1 MPAAVKSIPQQEPVM
16 SEQVESRDTRTRIQ
30 VVALE
35 LFTEQGYD
43 ATSLREIAERLGVT
57 KAALYYHF
65 KSKEEIVESLTG
77 DQIKRLESM
86 IEWAHGQPPT
96 LATRKEFLRRYAEGM
111 LFSNHHKVMRFFERN
126 QAAMKDRPSGK
137 HFKDRMDTVI
147 DILAEPGAPPARRL
161 RAAMA
166 FFSLHA
172 SWFVLDAES
181 ISDEERMHTALE
193 MAYELIEG

>member
-1 MPAAVKSIPQQEPVM
+1 M
-16 SEQVESRDTRTRIQ
+16 SEQVEARDTRTRIQ
-30 VVALE
+30 AVALE

-77 DQIKRLESM
+77 DQIQRVESM
-86 IEWAHGQPPT
+86 IEWAQGQP
-96 LATRKEFLRRYAEGM
+96 ATAETRREFLRRYAEGM
-111 LFSNHHKVMRFFERN
+111 LSSNHHKVMRFFERN

-137 HFKDRMDTVI
+137 HFKDRMEAVI
-147 DILAEPGAPPARRL
+147 DILAEPGAPPPRRL

-172 SWFVLDAES
+172 SWFVLDADS
-181 ISDEERMHTALE
+181 ISDEERMQTALE